1 MVSLFNVISKL
12 VDWWIER
19 ESLHLHVKYRTMREE
34 IEKRLEAETR
44 RALEGKGEDSEG
56 GELVERVKGKLIGAL
71 AGDASWVSGYIYAG
85 ELDLKGTAALLDGE
99 EEDVKGAVSSVLRKL
114 KEEPFD
120 GIEEEGEEGEWH
132 ELIIPVDLPF
142 MHVSFHFV

>member
-1 MVSLFNVISKL
+1 
-12 VDWWIER
+12 
-19 ESLHLHVKYRTMREE
+19 MREE

-56 GELVERVKGKLIGAL
+56 GDLVERVKGKLIGAL

-142 MHVSFHFV
+142 MHVGFHFV